1 VVLVSE
7 ERIVRIFEEA
17 GASDDEIAL
26 VRKGVGLW
34 LGGLMT
40 GDELYYYLMGIARE
54 MMIPLTPKQVGDLRE
69 AIGLPRSWE

>member
-26 VRKGVGLW
+26 VRKGVSLW

-40 GDELYYYLMGIARE
+40 GDELFYYLMGIARE

>member
-1 VVLVSE
+1 MSE